1 MSDRPTF
8 LSTPYGA
15 YHHREVPT
23 EDAELTH
30 VGPGTPGGEYLR
42 RFWQP
47 VALSSEL
54 ADLPLRVRALGEELV
69 LFRDRGG
76 RVGLLELHC
85 PHRGTSLEFG
95 IVSERGLRCCYHS
108 WLFDVDGRILE
119 TPGEPADSTLKDRLC
134 HGAYPALEY
143 KGLVFAYMGPPE
155 LKPDF
160 PYLDTYELPG
170 NKMVPYC
177 VSWPCN
183 WLQAAEN
190 VMDPWHAVFL
200 HTKISF
206 VQFADAWGA
215 MPLIEW
221 VETPLGMVYVTTR
234 RWHDHIWVR
243 SNDAILPNLNQV
255 GAIWEDGSQEK
266 IFSRTG
272 LTRWTLPVD
281 DTHCM
286 IIGWRHFHPSVDP
299 HGKGDERRCGR
310 EMVDF
315 FGQDGNRPYEE
326 RQRIPEDYDA
336 QVSQRPIAVH
346 ALEHLA
352 ATDRGVIMYRRSLR
366 QEIRSVAAGR
376 PPRPQGKAGDL
387 VPTYTHDTVLRIPPL
402 PGADDRAHVLEVG
415 RRVTDIVIQGDCHTG
430 DRRSTEIERRMRA
443 LAVDANGARAQGQP
457 A

>member
-1 MSDRPTF
+1 MSDRPGF
-8 LSTPYGA
+8 LSVPYGA
-15 YHHREVPT
+15 YHHRDVPA
-23 EDAELTH
+23 EDAELTR

-54 ADLPLRVRALGEELV
+54 TELPLRVRVLGEDLV

-76 RVGLLELHC
+76 RAGLLELHC

-95 IVSERGLRCCYHS
+95 IVSERGIRCCYHA

-119 TPGEPADSTLKDRLC
+119 TPGEPRDSTLKDRLC

-143 KGLVFAYMGPPE
+143 KGLVFAHLGPPD

-160 PYLDTYELPG
+160 PILDTYDLPD

-177 VSWPCN
+177 VTWPCN

-206 VQFADAWGA
+206 AQFADAWGA
-215 MPLIEW
+215 MPVIDW

-234 RWHDHIWVR
+234 RWGDHVWVR

-255 GAIWEDGSQEK
+255 GAIWEDGSEEK
-266 IFSRTG
+266 IFTRTG
-272 LTRWTLPVD
+272 LTRWTLPID
-281 DTHCM
+281 DAHCM
-286 IIGWRHFHPSVDP
+286 IIGWRHFHPSTDRE
-299 HGKGDERRCGR
+299 GKGDERRCGK

-315 FGQDGNRPYEE
+315 FGQDGNRPYKE
-326 RQRIPEDYDA
+326 RQRVPEDYDA
-336 QVSQRPIAVH
+336 QVSQRPIAIH

-352 ATDRGVIMYRRSLR
+352 TTDRGVIMYRRLLR
-366 QEIRSVAAGR
+366 HEIRRVAAGQS
-376 PPRPQGKAGDL
+376 PRAQGKAGAI
-387 VPTYTHDTVLRIPPL
+387 VPTYTHDTVLRVPERA
-402 PGADDRAHVLEVG
+402 GQDDTALLTDVG
-415 RRVTDIVIQGDCHTG
+415 QRVTEIVIQGDDHGG
-430 DRRSTEIERRMRA
+430 DRRRAEIERRMRG
-443 LAVDANGARAQGQP
+443 LAAEAR
-457 A
+457 